1 MKTSTK
7 ATEVIEKDTEATLG
21 NKKEAPKG
29 AATLE
34 DSPTMTEE
42 DIMTAKKLQ
51 QDACGTEDNHV
62 LAKYGV
68 NFLYKDSDLESLFAK
83 EEDVRVK
90 ISPYCDRTNKIIKSR
105 YFTTSTNPLFFIV
118 EVKVTQE

>member
-1 MKTSTK
+1 M
-7 ATEVIEKDTEATLG
+7 LG
-21 NKKEAPKG
+21 QE
-29 AATLE
+29 
-34 DSPTMTEE
+34 
-42 DIMTAKKLQ
+42 
-51 QDACGTEDNHV
+51 
-62 LAKYGV
+62 V
-68 NFLYKDSDLESLFAK
+68 NFLYKGSDLESLFAK